1 MQFVT
6 RSPSTRPEQLS
17 FTSDSLGGGRSS
29 NRNMGADQMLTPLF
43 RWIGL
48 GRLRQRILGKVNSDF
63 LPENLQEHLDALM
76 A

>member
-1 MQFVT
+1 
-6 RSPSTRPEQLS
+6 
-17 FTSDSLGGGRSS
+17 
-29 NRNMGADQMLTPLF
+29 MLTPLF